1 MSEDT
6 KTDLINNIKEWIK
19 LDNEIIKMKADIKD
33 KNTKKNKLTDTLVSI
48 MKKNAID
55 CFDIS
60 GGSLVFK
67 QTKVKQ
73 TINKKYLLFALQNY
87 YKNDTSKA
95 EEIVEHV
102 LSNREEKIKETI
114 KLKATSN

>member
-1 MSEDT
+1 MNNDI

-19 LDNEIIKMKADIKD
+19 LDNEITKMKTLIKE
-33 KNTKKNKLTDTLVSI
+33 KNTQKNKLTDTLVSV
-48 MKKNAID
+48 MKAKSID
-55 CFDIS
+55 CFDIN

-73 TINKKYLLFALQNY
+73 TINKKSLLQALQNY
-87 YKNDTSKA
+87 YKNDASKA

-102 LSNREEKIKETI
+102 LNNREEKIKETI
-114 KLKATSN
+114 KLKSN